1 MVKNFGGNK
10 NKKFGR
16 KHMAQNNN
24 RKLRTKQE
32 EDELYACVTKMLG
45 NGMCHILGI
54 DEITRLCIIRNKF
67 RGRSKRQN
75 MLSPG
80 SLVLIG
86 LRSWQTIQENSS
98 KLETCDLLEV
108 YSSNEITQ
116 LKEDYDEKWSVF
128 NGIGN
133 VNEQNQISEDNADF
147 GFEIA
152 EKEDMDEETK
162 LRIENEMEV
171 NNESVTNV
179 TNTFVMNNE
188 IIDIDDI

>member
-16 KHMAQNNN
+16 KHMAQSNN
-24 RKLRTKQE
+24 RKLRTKQ
-32 EDELYACVTKMLG
+32 DECEIYACVTKMLG
-45 NGMCHILGI
+45 NGMCHIIGI

-75 MLSPG
+75 MLNPG
-80 SLVLIG
+80 SWVLIG
-86 LRSWQTIQENSS
+86 LRSWQTTQENSS

-108 YSSNEITQ
+108 YNQNEITQ

-133 VNEQNQISEDNADF
+133 VYEQHKIQEDTDEF

-162 LRIENEMEV
+162 ERIEKEMK
-171 NNESVTNV
+171 TNDE
-179 TNTFVMNNE
+179 TNIQTFVMNNE
-188 IIDIDDI
+188 VIDIDDI

>member
-16 KHMAQNNN
+16 KHMAQSNT
-24 RKLRTKQE
+24 RKLRTKQD
-32 EDELYACVTKMLG
+32 EDEMYACVTKMLG
-45 NGMCHILGI
+45 NGMCHIIGI

-80 SLVLIG
+80 SWVLIG
-86 LRSWQTIQENSS
+86 LRSWQSIQENSS

-108 YSSNEITQ
+108 YNSNEILQ
-116 LKEDYDEKWSVF
+116 LKDDYDEKWSIF

-133 VNEQNQISEDNADF
+133 VNEHQNLDEDISEL
-147 GFEIA
+147 GFEIQ
-152 EKEDMDEETK
+152 EKEDIDEESK
-162 LRIENEMEV
+162 ERIENELKS
-171 NNESVTNV
+171 NDDTNLS
-179 TNTFVMNNE
+179 TFVMNNE
-188 IIDIDDI
+188 VIDIDDI

>member
-16 KHMAQNNN
+16 KHMAQSNT
-24 RKLRTKQE
+24 RKLRTKQD
-32 EDELYACVTKMLG
+32 EDEMYACVTKMLG
-45 NGMCHILGI
+45 NGMCHIIGI

-80 SLVLIG
+80 SWILIG
-86 LRSWQTIQENSS
+86 LRSWQSKQENSS

-108 YSSNEITQ
+108 YNSNEILQ
-116 LKEDYDEKWSVF
+116 LKDDYDEKWSIF

-133 VNEQNQISEDNADF
+133 VNEHQNLDDDISEL
-147 GFEIA
+147 GFEIQ
-152 EKEDMDEETK
+152 EKEDIDEESK
-162 LRIENEMEV
+162 ERIENELKS
-171 NNESVTNV
+171 NDDTNLS
-179 TNTFVMNNE
+179 TFVMNNE
-188 IIDIDDI
+188 VIDIDDI

>member
-16 KHMAQNNN
+16 KHMAQSNT
-24 RKLRTKQE
+24 RKLRTKQD
-32 EDELYACVTKMLG
+32 EDEMYACVTKMLG
-45 NGMCHILGI
+45 NGMCHIIGI

-80 SLVLIG
+80 SWILIG
-86 LRSWQTIQENSS
+86 LRSWQSIQENSS

-108 YSSNEITQ
+108 YNSNEILQ
-116 LKEDYDEKWSVF
+116 LKDDYDEKWSIF

-133 VNEQNQISEDNADF
+133 VNEHQNLDEDISEL
-147 GFEIA
+147 GFEIQ
-152 EKEDMDEETK
+152 EKEDIDEESK
-162 LRIENEMEV
+162 ERIENELKS
-171 NNESVTNV
+171 NDDTNLS
-179 TNTFVMNNE
+179 TFVMNNE
-188 IIDIDDI
+188 VIDIDDI

>member
-16 KHMAQNNN
+16 KHMAQSNT
-24 RKLRTKQE
+24 RKLRTKQD
-32 EDELYACVTKMLG
+32 EDEMYACVTKMLG
-45 NGMCHILGI
+45 NGMCHIIGI

-80 SLVLIG
+80 SWILIG
-86 LRSWQTIQENSS
+86 LRSWQSKQENSS

-108 YSSNEITQ
+108 YNSNEILQ
-116 LKEDYDEKWSVF
+116 LKDDYDEKWSIF

-133 VNEQNQISEDNADF
+133 VNEHQNLDDDISEL
-147 GFEIA
+147 GFEIQ
-152 EKEDMDEETK
+152 EKEYIDEESK
-162 LRIENEMEV
+162 ERIENELKS
-171 NNESVTNV
+171 NDDTNLS
-179 TNTFVMNNE
+179 TFVMNNE
-188 IIDIDDI
+188 VIDIDDI